1 MRVACAGVVVWLAA
15 AGMWWSVESTGV
27 QSNLRGVSVIADVT
41 DTGKTAIWASGS
53 NGTILRSVDAGKH
66 WGRLDVPDGSALDF
80 RGVVGI
86 DANAA
91 YVMSSG
97 EGEKSRIYKTGDGGK
112 TWQVEYTGRRKAFF
126 LDGLACGDAR
136 HCFALSDPIDGRFL
150 LLHTEDGQHWA
161 EMPRERM
168 PEALPREGAFAAS
181 NSSLVV
187 NEHDVFFATGGG
199 AVARVFHSPDLGET
213 WTVSETPILGGK
225 ASAGIFSIACHG
237 SYLVV
242 VGGDFQDPTRAY
254 RNAAVSDDHGRTWKL
269 ATEPPGGY
277 RSAVGKYG
285 GGYLAVGPSGTE
297 ISADGLRW
305 EPTDVVALNAV
316 GFADGQVWAVGPKG
330 SVARFVDHRQH
341 LVENVGH
348 RGAILA
354 GWRGA
359 DRDTE

>member
-1 MRVACAGVVVWLAA
+1 MKVAGAGVVVWLAA

-27 QSNLRGVSVIADVT
+27 ESNLRGVSVIADVT

-66 WGRLDVPDGSALDF
+66 WERVYAPDGLALDF

-97 EGEKSRIYKTGDGGK
+97 EAEKSRIFKTGDRGK
-112 TWQVEYTGRRKAFF
+112 TWQVQYTGRRKAFF
-126 LDGLACGDAR
+126 LDALACADVS

-150 LLHTEDGQHWA
+150 LVHTEDGLHWA
-161 EMPRERM
+161 EMPREHM

-187 NEHDVFFATGGG
+187 NEHDMFFVTGGG
-199 AVARVFHSPDLGET
+199 AVARVFHSPDLGKT
-213 WTVSETPILGGK
+213 WTVSETPILSGK
-225 ASAGIFSIACHG
+225 ASAGIFSIACHDT
-237 SYLVV
+237 YLVV

-254 RNAAVSDDHGRTWKL
+254 RNAAVSDDNGRTWKL

-285 GGYLAVGPSGTE
+285 GGYVAVGPSGTE

-305 EPTDVVALNAV
+305 EHTDVVGLNAV
-316 GFADGQVWAVGPKG
+316 GFDDGQVWAVGPKG
-330 SVARFVDHRQH
+330 LVARFVDRRQYWI
-341 LVENVGH
+341 ENVGDRRSV
-348 RGAILA
+348 RGDS
-354 GWRGA
+354 R
-359 DRDTE
+359 